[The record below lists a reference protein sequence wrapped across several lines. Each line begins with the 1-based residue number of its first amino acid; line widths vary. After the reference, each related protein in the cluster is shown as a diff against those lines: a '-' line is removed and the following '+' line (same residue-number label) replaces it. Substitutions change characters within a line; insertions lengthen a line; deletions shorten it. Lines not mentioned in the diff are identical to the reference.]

1 MKKLIVLAMIM
12 AVMLLVATLIH
23 AEGPVVD
30 LKPTFISPTPGLYVN
45 GWPAF
50 TVSYP
55 KEWVEMPPPPNAVL
69 QVGVSRPDLPP
80 SPRLNILVYVS
91 AFPLAPIFAYSVWRI
106 VFHPLDRFSSATLK
120 SFQSVTALKGFG
132 LQGSVLC
139 CMTVTMPVL
148 FL

>member
-1 MKKLIVLAMIM
+1 MKVDTKQRKKARKGFAQVYGGEDLAARM
-12 AVMLLVATLIH
+12 VH
-23 AEGPVVD
+23 
-30 LKPTFISPTPGLYVN
+30 
-45 GWPAF
+45 
-50 TVSYP
+50 
-55 KEWVEMPPPPNAVL
+55 VL
-69 QVGVSRPDLPP
+69 QVGKKGLDS
-80 SPRLNILVYVS
+80 LVMELGRMLAETIMDMEREERS
-91 AFPLAPIFAYSVWRI
+91 GPEGKPLHKAPIFAYSVWRI